1 MLLYKNLII
10 IGTSHISRDSINE
23 VKQVIESVKP
33 SIVAIELDKKRLY
46 ALLSDQKRGIN
57 LLDIKYLGFKG
68 FLFSII
74 GAWVERKLG
83 DYVGVKPGSEMKQ
96 AVISAKNID
105 AKLALIDQDVT
116 ITLRNLSNYITWKEK
131 FRFLKDIIKA
141 LFKKSDIEPFDIS
154 KVPSKE
160 VIKKLVNKLKKDYPN
175 VHKALIKERNEII
188 SKNLYNIMKLDN
200 QGKIVAIIGAGHEG
214 DVVRLIKK
222 RGA

>member
-1 MLLYKNLII
+1 ME
-10 IGTSHISRDSINE
+10 D
-23 VKQVIESVKP
+23 
-33 SIVAIELDKKRLY
+33 
-46 ALLSDQKRGIN
+46 
-57 LLDIKYLGFKG
+57 
-68 FLFSII
+68 
-74 GAWVERKLG
+74 
-83 DYVGVKPGSEMKQ
+83 
-96 AVISAKNID
+96 
-105 AKLALIDQDVT
+105 
-116 ITLRNLSNYITWKEK
+116 
-131 FRFLKDIIKA
+131 

-175 VHKALIKERNEII
+175 IHKALIKERNEII